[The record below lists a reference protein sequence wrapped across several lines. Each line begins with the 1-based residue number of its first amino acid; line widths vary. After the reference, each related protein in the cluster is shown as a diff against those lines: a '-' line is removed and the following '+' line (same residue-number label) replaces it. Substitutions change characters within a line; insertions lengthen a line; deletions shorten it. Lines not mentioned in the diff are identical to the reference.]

1 MKKKKSLPSC
11 TNIED
16 LKTVTQIKKHIEKYP
31 KERQAV
37 WNNLSERLS
46 DSYVKGLGKEDVLIN
61 LLAATSNSEEVIED
75 LRNTTYEANN
85 KKITSFMHNYL
96 LENRN
101 FPNQN
106 EIIENTKLSRQTI
119 YNHLKDGINAKH
131 NKLLR
136 GANEIMTNSALSK
149 LYLIGI
155 QDNNASALKHFIQ
168 LSGVTN
174 NSTTNVNNYIQI
186 NNLKI
191 SNEDFN
197 NLPRETIIE
206 IEAIVSKSMSK
217 TSN

>member
-1 MKKKKSLPSC
+1 M
-11 TNIED
+11 T
-16 LKTVTQIKKHIEKYP
+16 
-31 KERQAV
+31 
-37 WNNLSERLS
+37 
-46 DSYVKGLGKEDVLIN
+46 
-61 LLAATSNSEEVIED
+61 ATSNSEEVIED

-206 IEAIVSKSMSK
+206 IEAIVSKSMGK
-217 TSN
+217 NRYYCDDFITFVLKLIIKFTFN